1 MQDLVADIVVFG
13 AIPKVLSY
21 RVPEGMRPSPGM
33 RALVPVRHSTRL
45 GVLIAL
51 KSATGDGLK
60 DILSLIDPQPLVT
73 QEIIDLLIWCSRY
86 YHAGIGACLALAFP
100 PLLRKAGR
108 RADADLTVGTEIQ
121 ATPRSLTYSAEQ
133 TRAIEAIGACLEK
146 PRFQTFV
153 LHGITGSGKTAVYLA
168 CAMRALE
175 SGRSVIYMV
184 PEIAL
189 TPQTITRI
197 RESIPFAMAVFHSG
211 LSPKTRA
218 EEFLKVAKGGARFV
232 LGTRSAIFAPLT
244 DLGLIIVDEEH
255 DGSYKQDDGVP
266 YNARDLA
273 IMRARTNAAVVVLG
287 SATPSLDSYARIRT
301 HQSTLLT
308 MTSRI
313 GQAELPRII
322 TVDMRGRQEI
332 LASELVAAMDE
343 TLAKG
348 EQCLLFINRRGFS
361 AAMVCPGCS
370 TVLTCTRCSQS
381 LTYHRSRSA
390 AICHY
395 CGFSLPVPEICP
407 ACGCMDM
414 RPLGLGTERV
424 LAEVAQKLPAARI
437 LQMDSDEIS
446 SPRKLGAALASIRER
461 RVDVIVGTQMI
472 AKGHDFPHLT
482 LVGVMQTEQ
491 LLNMPDFRAVERTFQ
506 QVLQVAGRAGRT
518 RPDTR
523 VSMQTLIPDHP
534 VIAAITRY
542 DYEAML
548 TEEEQNRRQAGLP
561 PFAYMARCIFSSL
574 EAPHLEQTVKRI
586 AKTLAL
592 PGLKVMGPALAPL
605 GQLRGRYRWHLLL
618 TAGKRATLHRAL
630 DHLQQTKIPGRVR
643 MKIDVDPYDML

>member
-1 MQDLVADIVVFG
+1 MLGMVADIVVFG

-21 RVPEGMRPSPGM
+21 RVPEDMHPLPGT
-33 RALVPVRHSTRL
+33 RTLVPVRNSTRV

-51 KSATGDGLK
+51 KSAENDGLK
-60 DILSLIDPQPLVT
+60 DILSIIDPEPLVT
-73 QEIIDLLIWCSRY
+73 QEIIDLLVWCSRY

-100 PLLRKAGR
+100 PLLRKASR
-108 RADADLTVGTEIQ
+108 IEEDAPPTAKQDH
-121 ATPRSLTYSAEQ
+121 TPPTSLRYSDDQ
-133 TRAIEAIGACLEK
+133 TRAIDAITASLD
-146 PRFQTFV
+146 RRHFQTYV

-175 SGRSVIYMV
+175 AGRTVIYMV

-189 TPQTITRI
+189 TPQTIARI
-197 RESIPFAMAVFHSG
+197 RESIPYEMAVFHSG

-218 EEFLKVAKGGARFV
+218 KEFLKVAGGRVRFV
-232 LGTRSAIFAPLT
+232 LGTRSAIFAPLKN
-244 DLGLIIVDEEH
+244 LGLIIVDEEH
-255 DGSYKQDDGVP
+255 DGSYKQSDGVP

-273 IMRARTNAAVVVLG
+273 IMRARTNAAVAVLG
-287 SATPSLDSYARIRT
+287 SATPSMDTYARIRT
-301 HQSTLLT
+301 HHSALLT

-313 GQAELPRII
+313 GMAQLPHID
-322 TVDMRGRQEI
+322 TVDMRGRTEI
-332 LASELVAAMDE
+332 LSEELTAAMGE
-343 TLAKG
+343 TLDRG

-361 AAMVCPGCS
+361 AAMVCPGCA

-390 AICHY
+390 AVCHY
-395 CGFSLPVPEICP
+395 CGFSLPAPEICP

-424 LAEVAQKLPAARI
+424 MTEVARILPQARI

-446 SPRKLGAALASIRER
+446 SPRTLGAALDSIRER

-472 AKGHDFPHLT
+472 SKGHDFPYLT
-482 LVGVMQTEQ
+482 LVGVMQAEQ

-506 QVLQVAGRAGRT
+506 QVVQVAGRAGRT

-523 VSMQTLIPDHP
+523 VIMQTVIPDHP
-534 VIAAITRY
+534 VMEAIQRHDY
-542 DYEAML
+542 DAMHR
-548 TEEEQNRRQAGLP
+548 EEESIRRQAGLP
-561 PFAYMARCIFSSL
+561 PFAYLARCVFSSL
-574 EAPHLEQTVKRI
+574 HGKPLEQAVKHI
-586 AKTLAL
+586 AQDIAL

-605 GQLRGRYRWHLLL
+605 GLLRGRYRWHLLL
-618 TAGKRATLHRAL
+618 TSQRRATLHQAL
-630 DHLQQTKIPGRVR
+630 DSLERIKIPGQVR
-643 MKIDVDPYDML
+643 LKIDVDPYDML

>member
-1 MQDLVADIVVFG
+1 MLGLVADIVVFG
-13 AIPKVLSY
+13 AIPKILSY
-21 RVPEGMRPSPGM
+21 RVPEGLRPLSGM
-33 RALVPVRHSTRL
+33 RALVPVRQSTRV

-51 KSATGDGLK
+51 KTAEDEGLK
-60 DILSLIDPQPLVT
+60 DILSLIDPEPLVT

-108 RADADLTVGTEIQ
+108 LADADETTSQENH
-121 ATPRSLTYSAEQ
+121 AAPTSLTYSDDQ
-133 TRAIEAIGACLEK
+133 TRAIDAISACLEK
-146 PRFQTFV
+146 RRFQSFV
-153 LHGITGSGKTAVYLA
+153 LHGITGSGKTAVYLTS
-168 CAMRALE
+168 AMQALKA
-175 SGRSVIYMV
+175 GRSVIYMV

-189 TPQTITRI
+189 TPQTIMRI
-197 RESIPFAMAVFHSG
+197 RESIPYAMAVFHSG

-218 EEFLKVAKGGARFV
+218 KEFLKVAGGRARFV
-232 LGTRSAIFAPLT
+232 LGTRSAIFAPLKS
-244 DLGLIIVDEEH
+244 LGLIIVDEEH
-255 DGSYKQDDGVP
+255 DGSYKQGEGVP

-287 SATPSLDSYARIRT
+287 SATPSMDTYARIRT
-301 HQSTLLT
+301 HHSALLT

-313 GQAELPRII
+313 GQAELPKIV
-322 TVDMRGRQEI
+322 TVDMRGRQET

-343 TLAKG
+343 TLARG

-361 AAMVCPGCS
+361 AAMVCPGCAK
-370 TVLTCTRCSQS
+370 VLTCTRCSQS
-381 LTYHRSRSA
+381 LTYHKSRSA
-390 AICHY
+390 AVCHY

-424 LAEVAQKLPAARI
+424 MAEVAQNLPQARI

-446 SPRKLGAALASIRER
+446 SPRKLGAALNDIRER

-472 AKGHDFPHLT
+472 SKGHDFPHLT
-482 LVGVMQTEQ
+482 LVGVMQAEQ
-491 LLNMPDFRAVERTFQ
+491 LLNIPDFRAVERTFQ
-506 QVLQVAGRAGRT
+506 QVVQVAGRAGRT

-523 VSMQTLIPDHP
+523 VIMQTLIPDHP
-534 VIAAITRY
+534 VIMAITRY
-542 DYEAML
+542 DYDAL
-548 TEEEQNRRQAGLP
+548 LKEEESSRRQAGLP
-561 PFAYMARCIFSSL
+561 PFAYMARCVFSSL
-574 EAPHLEQTVKRI
+574 NGAPLEQTVKRI
-586 AKTLAL
+586 TKTLTL

-605 GQLRGRYRWHLLL
+605 GQLRGRHRWHILL
-618 TAGKRATLHRAL
+618 TAERRATLHRAL
-630 DHLQQTKIPGRVR
+630 TNLERTKIPGHVK